1 MASAKMI
8 GIDLGTTNS
17 VVALVEG
24 GEPKVLINEEGSR
37 VTPSIVAFTKDGE
50 ILVGGPAKRQSVV
63 NPENTIFST
72 KRLMG
77 RRYEEVGDEIK
88 RLPYKVVK
96 NKNGDAWVEVS
107 GKNYSPPEISA
118 HVLMKLK
125 KAAETYL
132 GGEVK
137 EAVIT
142 VPAYFND
149 SQRQATKDAGKIAG
163 LDVKR
168 IINEPTA
175 AALAYGFDKKKEGII
190 AVYDLGGG
198 TFDISILEVGDNVI
212 EVKSTNG
219 DTHLGGDDFDVLL
232 MDYIISEFKKDSG
245 IDLSR
250 DKMAIQR
257 LREAAEKA
265 KVELSSTMETEINLP
280 FITADA
286 AGPRHLVM
294 KITRSKFE
302 QLVEDLI
309 KGTLEP
315 CRQALKDAGL
325 KASAINEVVLV
336 GGSIRIPL
344 VQKVVTD
351 FFGKEPHKGIN
362 PDEVVAVGAAIQAA
376 VLGGDVRDVLLLD
389 VTPLSLGIETL
400 GGVMTSIISRNTTI
414 PTKKSQ
420 VFTTAEDSQTSVE
433 IHVLQGERPM
443 ARDNRTLARFILDGI
458 PPSPRGVPQIEV
470 AFDIDA
476 DGILHV
482 FAKDLATQKEQ
493 KIRVEAS
500 SGLSKDQIDQMVR
513 DAEEK
518 AEEDKKRREI
528 VDNRNKLDEL
538 IYRTDKSFK
547 EFKDKLSDDERKE
560 LEDSLEEG
568 RQAVKGEDLSKIQG
582 SMDRITKASHKIA
595 ELMYKQ
601 AAGGEASEGA
611 DGVGTEEKAE
621 GETSES
627 SGAQQ
632 KKDGGDDVIDAEFT
646 EK

>member
-1 MASAKMI
+1 MASKKII

-17 VVALVEG
+17 VVAIVEG

-37 VTPSIVAFTKDGE
+37 LTPSIVAFAKDGE
-50 ILVGGPAKRQSVV
+50 ILVGGPAKRQAVV
-63 NPENTIFST
+63 NPENTIFSV

-77 RRYEEVGDEIK
+77 RRYDEAVEEAK

-96 NKNGDAWVEVS
+96 APNGDAWVEAM
-107 GKNYSPPEISA
+107 GKQYSPPQISA

-132 GGEVK
+132 GEEVT

-163 LDVKR
+163 LNVRR

-175 AALAYGFDKKKEGII
+175 AALAYGFDKKKEGTI

-219 DTHLGGDDFDVLL
+219 DTHLGGDDFDRRI
-232 MDYIISEFKKDSG
+232 MDYLIDEFKKESG

-250 DKMAIQR
+250 DKMALQR

-265 KVELSSTMETEINLP
+265 KIELSTTLETEINLP

-286 AGPRHLVM
+286 AGPRHLIM
-294 KITRSKFE
+294 KLTRSKFE
-302 QLVEDLI
+302 QLIEDLI
-309 KGTLEP
+309 LGTLEP

-325 KASAINEVVLV
+325 KANNIDEVIFV
-336 GGSIRIPL
+336 GGSTRIPL
-344 VQKVVTD
+344 VNKVVTD

-362 PDEVVAVGAAIQAA
+362 PDEVVAIGAAIQGA
-376 VLGGDVRDVLLLD
+376 VLGGEVRDVLLLD

-400 GGVMTSIISRNTTI
+400 GGVMTTIIARNTTI

-420 VFTTAEDSQTSVE
+420 VFTTAEDNQTSVE

-458 PPSPRGVPQIEV
+458 PPSLRGIPQVEV
-470 AFDIDA
+470 TFDIDA

-482 FAKDLATQKEQ
+482 SAKDLATQKEQ

-500 SGLSKDQIDQMVR
+500 SGLTKEQIDKMVR
-513 DAEEK
+513 EAEER
-518 AEEDKKRREI
+518 AEEDKARREL
-528 VDNRNKLDEL
+528 VENRNKLDDL
-538 IYRTDKSFK
+538 IYRTEKSFK
-547 EFKDKLSDDERKE
+547 EFKDKLSESEKSE
-560 LEDSLEEG
+560 LEDALEQG
-568 RQAVKGEDLSKIQG
+568 KKAVKGEDLSEIQRAT
-582 SMDRITKASHKIA
+582 DRITTASHKIA

-601 AAGGEASEGA
+601 AAGGGKEGA
-611 DGVGTEEKAE
+611 AE
-621 GETSES
+621 QTGD
-627 SGAQQ
+627 SGAQAAGEAR
-632 KKDGGDDVIDAEFT
+632 KKEGGDDVIDAEFT

>member
-1 MASAKMI
+1 MASAKII

-24 GEPKVLINEEGSR
+24 GEPKVLINEEGAR
-37 VTPSIVAFTKDGE
+37 ITPSIVAFTKDGE

-63 NPENTIFST
+63 NPENTIFSI

-77 RRYEEVGDEIK
+77 RRFEEVGDEIK
-88 RLPYKVVK
+88 RLPYKLVK
-96 NKNGDAWVEVS
+96 NKNGDAWVSVS
-107 GKNYSPPEISA
+107 GKEYSPPEISA

-132 GGEVK
+132 GGEIK

-232 MDYIISEFKKDSG
+232 MDYIIAEFKKDSG
-245 IDLSR
+245 IDLGR

-265 KVELSSTMETEINLP
+265 KIELSSTMETEINLP

-294 KITRSKFE
+294 KITRAKFE

-325 KASAINEVVLV
+325 RASDINEVVLV
-336 GGSIRIPL
+336 GGSTRIPL
-344 VQKVVTD
+344 VQRVVTD
-351 FFGKEPHKGIN
+351 YFGKEPHKGIN

-400 GGVMTSIISRNTTI
+400 GGVMTSIITRNTTI

-420 VFTTAEDSQTSVE
+420 VFTTAEDNQTSVE

-458 PPSPRGVPQIEV
+458 PPSPRGVPQVEV

-482 FAKDLATQKEQ
+482 SAKDLATQKEQ

-500 SGLSKDQIDQMVR
+500 SGLSKEQINQMVR

-518 AEEDKKRREI
+518 AEEDTRRREL

-538 IYRTDKSFK
+538 IYRTEKSFK
-547 EFKDKLSDDERKE
+547 EVKDRLSDDERKE
-560 LEDSLEEG
+560 LEESLEEG
-568 RQAVKGEDLSKIQG
+568 KQAVKDEDLAKIQG
-582 SMDRITKASHKIA
+582 SVERITKASHKIA

-601 AAGGEASEGA
+601 AAEGGVSEGG
-611 DGVGTEEKAE
+611 DGFGAEGPAE
-621 GETSES
+621 GEAAGSAGT
-627 SGAQQ
+627 QQ